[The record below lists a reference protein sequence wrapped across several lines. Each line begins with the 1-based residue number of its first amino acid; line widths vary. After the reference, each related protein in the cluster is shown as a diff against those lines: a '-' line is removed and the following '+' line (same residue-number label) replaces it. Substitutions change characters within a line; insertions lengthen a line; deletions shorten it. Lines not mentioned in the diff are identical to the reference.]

1 MSERKFEYIPGVEN
15 CAGEMSVAFPIEEY
29 KNRLTKIREIMDRE
43 GIDFMYATAP
53 ESMFYISGYNV
64 VWHRVNSP
72 ELWYD
77 SMGAGTAIH
86 VDYDRFIHFDLPD
99 EEGALKLTSI
109 STDTRLI
116 YDIPADMYG
125 KSYIYTTE
133 DEGYKEIVIK
143 NLKEEGWIKPG
154 MTIGLELGSYRP
166 SALIFDQWRE
176 LFKAEGCTIVD
187 ATDVIREARS
197 VKSKLEL
204 QYIETA
210 SKICDIGMKAIYD
223 ALRPGITELEIVG
236 AYTQAEY
243 AAGGEIQGIPN
254 MVRSGPYRS
263 WCFHIPAS
271 RRKIMMGDPVGVD
284 LAGVYNR
291 YHSNQCRYF
300 SVGEPPKEFAKMY
313 SVNNAIIDMV
323 KDTIKP
329 NMYASELLT
338 ELKKFYQSEGLW
350 GQQYWIGGYELGIAF
365 PPDWCGGHTVYDI
378 YFHCED
384 KEIKFVP
391 GTVVN
396 FETGFGVIDTLMFKD
411 DEAIVLSDTTRK
423 LQVKT
428 EF

>member
-1 MSERKFEYIPGVEN
+1 MSDRKFEFIPGVES

-29 KNRLTKIREIMDRE
+29 KNRLTKIRQIMDRE
-43 GIDFMYATAP
+43 GIDFIYATAP
-53 ESMFYISGYNV
+53 ESMYYISGYNV

-86 VDYDRFIHFDLPD
+86 VDHDRFIHFDLPD
-99 EEGALKLTSI
+99 EEGVLKLTSI

-125 KSYIYTTE
+125 KSYICTTE
-133 DEGYKEIVIK
+133 EEGYKEIVIK
-143 NLKEEGWIKPG
+143 NLKKEGWIKPG

-166 SALIFDQWRE
+166 SCLIFDQWRA
-176 LFKAEGCTIVD
+176 LFEAEGCKIVD

-223 ALRPGITELEIVG
+223 ALEPGITELEIVG
-236 AYTQAEY
+236 AYTQAQY
-243 AAGGEIQGIPN
+243 KAGGEIQGIPN
-254 MVRSGPYRS
+254 MVRSGPYRA

-313 SVNNAIIDMV
+313 AVNKNIIQMV

-329 NMYASELLT
+329 NMYASELLNT
-338 ELKKFYQSEGLW
+338 LKEYYQSEGLW
-350 GQQYWIGGYELGIAF
+350 GKQYWIGGYELGIAF

-384 KEIKFVP
+384 KEIQFVP

-411 DEAIVLSDTTRK
+411 DEAIVLSDTTRE
-423 LQVKT
+423 LQIKN
-428 EF
+428 F